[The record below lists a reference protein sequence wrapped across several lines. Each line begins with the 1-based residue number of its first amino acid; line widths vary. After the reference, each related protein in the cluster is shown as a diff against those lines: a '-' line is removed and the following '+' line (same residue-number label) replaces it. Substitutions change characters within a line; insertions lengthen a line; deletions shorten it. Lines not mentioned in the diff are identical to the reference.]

1 MFAGHVGAALA
12 FGRADRRINV
22 GAFVAAALLLD
33 LLLWTFV
40 LLGWESV
47 TLPAD
52 YARTHQAEFVFPYS
66 HGLAASLAWSML
78 AGTVF
83 HFWYPRRA
91 AARLRGAALVGAAV
105 FSHWI
110 LDALVHVP
118 EMPVAGAGS
127 MKVGLWLWRDLP
139 VALGVEALF
148 VGAGLYLYLG
158 GARLSRARKISL
170 AVLTL
175 LLLAFTVA
183 GMTVAPPPPSAM
195 AMAATSCAVI
205 GVVCALFAWLGG
217 PAAAAAREP

>member
-12 FGRADRRINV
+12 FGRADRRVNV

-33 LLLWTFV
+33 ILLWTFV
-40 LLGWESV
+40 LAGWESV

-66 HGLAASLAWSML
+66 HGLAASVAWSVL
-78 AGTVF
+78 AGTAF
-83 HFWYPRRA
+83 YFWYPRGA

-110 LDALVHVP
+110 LDALVHAP
-118 EMPVAGAGS
+118 ELPVAGTGS
-127 MKVGLWLWRDLP
+127 MKVGLWLWRDIPL
-139 VALGVEALF
+139 ALGVESLF
-148 VGAGLYLYLG
+148 VAAGLYLYLG

-195 AMAATSCAVI
+195 AMAASSCAVI

-217 PAAAAAREP
+217 PAADAAGEP